1 MTPALNQIPAMRV
14 LLLLLAVL
22 SLAGCPRSN
31 LGDRLFD
38 INYPVVEFTVPA
50 GLPGFQTYVVARPRM
65 ATNFQD
71 QLDASGF
78 TADDVDLVGGIR
90 ARVVSLSGED
100 FREIER
106 AELRVCSADA
116 SDCTFIDLMFSV
128 DDLGGRRQQVINLNP
143 GQRNFRNLFLDNED
157 VRMEL
162 VLTPFDVTSVNIDAR
177 LEWTVGAVGGL

>member
-1 MTPALNQIPAMRV
+1 MRILYAIV
-14 LLLLLAVL
+14 AVL
-22 SLAGCPRSN
+22 VLSGCPRSN

-38 INYPVVEFTVPA
+38 INYPVVEFTIPA
-50 GLPGFQTYVVARPRM
+50 GLPGFQTYVIAQPRM

-71 QLDASGF
+71 QLVASGY

-90 ARVVSLSGED
+90 ARIVSLSGED

-128 DDLGGRRQQVINLNP
+128 DDLGGRRQQVIDLNP
-143 GQRNFRNLFLDNED
+143 GQRNFRNLFLDNEE

-162 VLTPFDVTSVNIDAR
+162 VLTAFDVTSVNIDAR
-177 LEWTVGAVGGL
+177 LEWTVGALGNLD

>member
-1 MTPALNQIPAMRV
+1 MRSFF
-14 LLLLLAVL
+14 LILAVVL
-22 SLAGCPRSN
+22 FAGCPRSN

-38 INYPVVEFTVPA
+38 MNYPVVEFTIPA
-50 GLPGFQTYVVARPRM
+50 GLPGFQTFVVAQPRM

-71 QLDASGF
+71 RLAASGF

-90 ARVVSLSGED
+90 ARVISLSGED

-116 SDCTFIDLMFSV
+116 ADCTFIDLMFSV
-128 DDLGGRRQQVINLNP
+128 DELGGRRQQVINLNP
-143 GQRNFRNLFLDNED
+143 GQRNFRNLFLDNAD